1 MDRKRL
7 INIAII
13 GAGNIAT
20 RHLENL
26 AFLGDNRI
34 AAICD
39 LDENLARA
47 KAATYGAQAYTDW
60 EKVFEEVEDLGAILI
75 CTPPI
80 LRKPVIQAAV
90 QHNVPFLC
98 EKPPAQSLREAREI
112 VALLQN
118 TRSNSQ
124 RRL

>member
-1 MDRKRL
+1 MDREKP
-7 INIAII
+7 INIAVI

-26 AFLGDNRI
+26 VFLGGNRI

-60 EKVFEEVEDLGAILI
+60 EKIFEAEM
-75 CTPPI
+75 
-80 LRKPVIQAAV
+80 
-90 QHNVPFLC
+90 
-98 EKPPAQSLREAREI
+98 
-112 VALLQN
+112 
-118 TRSNSQ
+118 
-124 RRL
+124 